1 MADDNRGPEYF
12 VILVVMISMAL
23 TATLLRIFVRLSI
36 VKAFGRDDWFMV
48 AAMLTFIMYTTC
60 ALGGIAYG
68 TGQRNEDL
76 SPESTMKAM
85 RFWWCCY
92 VAYTSTMWFVKV
104 SVGFFLLRLTI
115 HPVHIRII
123 WTAMAVTAVTGIV
136 FTFVTLFQCQPVSY
150 FWTRVTGTQ
159 GQCFSILVVINL
171 TYLYSVVNALCDFT
185 FGLLPIFMIWNL
197 NMSAR
202 MKIAIAPILSM
213 GCIASCAI
221 LVRIAYCR
229 DYLKPD
235 FLYATVNI
243 AIWSTIECGLA
254 ITAGSLAT
262 LRPLFRVIGSKLWS
276 HASESRGAKNDS
288 SGSKRG
294 EPVWPG
300 SQRSKE
306 RGRGGPW
313 SLLRTEQGDFE
324 MVTKDG
330 KGDAKEGIVDVES
343 LRTTTTSERGLV
355 IEREIQVEVK
365 SSERQEGDKSG
376 QRRSWLQ
383 FMT

>member
-1 MADDNRGPEYF
+1 
-12 VILVVMISMAL
+12 
-23 TATLLRIFVRLSI
+23 
-36 VKAFGRDDWFMV
+36 
-48 AAMLTFIMYTTC
+48 
-60 ALGGIAYG
+60 
-68 TGQRNEDL
+68 
-76 SPESTMKAM
+76 
-85 RFWWCCY
+85 
-92 VAYTSTMWFVKV
+92 MWFVKV

-235 FLYATVNI
+235 FLCT
-243 AIWSTIECGLA
+243 
-254 ITAGSLAT
+254 
-262 LRPLFRVIGSKLWS
+262 
-276 HASESRGAKNDS
+276 
-288 SGSKRG
+288 
-294 EPVWPG
+294 
-300 SQRSKE
+300 
-306 RGRGGPW
+306 
-313 SLLRTEQGDFE
+313 
-324 MVTKDG
+324 
-330 KGDAKEGIVDVES
+330 
-343 LRTTTTSERGLV
+343 
-355 IEREIQVEVK
+355 
-365 SSERQEGDKSG
+365 
-376 QRRSWLQ
+376 
-383 FMT
+383 